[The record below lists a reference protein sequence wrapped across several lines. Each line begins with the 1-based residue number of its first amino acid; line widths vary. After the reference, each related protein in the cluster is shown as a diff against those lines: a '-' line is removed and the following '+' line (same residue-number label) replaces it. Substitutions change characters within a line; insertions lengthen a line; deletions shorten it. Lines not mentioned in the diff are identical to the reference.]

1 MNKHLHINDELLI
14 SYLFKEVSAAQAR
27 EVEEWRAADTANEHR
42 FEQFRLIWDSS
53 KNFTADPDIDA
64 HASLQKVKQRAA
76 MQRAKVVSLPNR
88 YNWLKIAAAVLL
100 ITGCA
105 WLYFTK
111 QNSRQVEFATQ
122 EMVKSDTLSD
132 GSVVT
137 LNKYALLSYPNTF
150 SGAHR
155 DVDLLKGEAFFSV
168 TPNKAKPFII
178 STGNTT
184 IRVVGTSFNVKN
196 KDGVVEVIV
205 ETGIVQVSQGQYSVS
220 LKPGEMVLIQPHI
233 IKPVKANNPDHL
245 YNYYR
250 SKEFVADNVPLYRM
264 VEVLNEAYNSHI
276 VIERKELNKLPLN
289 TTFKTDDSLDDI
301 LKVISK
307 TFKIT
312 VEQKRDRI
320 ILK

>member
-14 SYLFKEVSAAQAR
+14 SYLLKEVSAVQAR

-64 HASLQKVKQRAA
+64 RASLQKVKQRAA
-76 MQRAKVVSLPNR
+76 MQRSKVVPLYNR
-88 YNWLKIAAAVLL
+88 YNWLKIAAALMM
-100 ITGCA
+100 IAGCA
-105 WLYFTK
+105 WLFIK
-111 QNSRQVEFATQ
+111 HNNRHVEFATQ
-122 EMVKSDTLSD
+122 ETVKSDTLSD

-137 LNKYALLSYPNTF
+137 LNKYALLSYPHTF
-150 SGAHR
+150 KGSQR
-155 DVDLLKGEAFFSV
+155 NVDLLKGEAFFSV

-196 KDGVVEVIV
+196 KNGAVEVIV
-205 ETGIVQVSQGQYSVS
+205 ETGIVQVSQGQYTVS
-220 LKPGEMVLIQPHI
+220 LHPGEMALIQAHMN
-233 IKPVKANNPDHL
+233 KPVKANSPDHL

-264 VEVLNEAYNSHI
+264 VEVLNEAYGSHI
-276 VIERKELNKLPLN
+276 TIERKELNKLPLN

-301 LKVISK
+301 LKVISH

-312 VEQKRDRI
+312 IEQHNNHI

>member
-14 SYLFKEVSAAQAR
+14 SYLLKEVSAVQAR
-27 EVEEWRAADTANEHR
+27 EVEEWRAADQANEHH

-64 HASLQKVKQRAA
+64 QASLQKVKQRVA
-76 MQRAKVVSLPNR
+76 MQHAKVVPMPKR

-100 ITGCA
+100 VTGCA
-105 WLYFTK
+105 WLYFM
-111 QNSRQVEFATQ
+111 RQGDQQIEFASQ
-122 EMVKSDTLSD
+122 ETVKSDTLSD

-137 LNKYALLSYPNTF
+137 LNKYALLSYPHMF
-150 SGAHR
+150 RGAQR
-155 DVDLLKGEAFFSV
+155 NVDLLKGEAFFSV

-178 STGNTT
+178 NTGNTT

-196 KDGVVEVIV
+196 KNGVVEVIV
-205 ETGIVQVSQGQYSVS
+205 ETGVVQVSQGQYTVS
-220 LKPGEMVLIQPHI
+220 LHPGEMVLIQPKMS
-233 IKPVKANNPDHL
+233 KPAKVNNPDHL

-264 VEVLNEAYNSHI
+264 VEVLNEAYNAHI
-276 VIERKELNKLPLN
+276 IIERKELNKLPLN

-301 LKVISK
+301 LKVISH

-312 VEQKRDRI
+312 IEQQRDRI